1 MLDLDRSKSDIRKE
15 FRFREVHIRRIQS
28 LLACRC
34 TRSVCPVGLL
44 KMQVAISKM
53 MRDDDGKFEVVSFST
68 NEKITK
74 HLYDQKSYAA
84 YTNRLAAIVGAF
96 SLLCSVIF
104 LATLFF

>member
-1 MLDLDRSKSDIRKE
+1 MKYISGE
-15 FRFREVHIRRIQS
+15 FS
-28 LLACRC
+28 LYWLAGALGLF
-34 TRSVCPVGLL
+34 VLFGLL